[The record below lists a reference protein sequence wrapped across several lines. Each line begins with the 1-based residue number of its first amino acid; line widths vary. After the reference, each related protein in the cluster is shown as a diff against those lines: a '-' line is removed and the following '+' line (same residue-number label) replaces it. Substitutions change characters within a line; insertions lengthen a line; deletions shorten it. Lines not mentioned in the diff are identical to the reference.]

1 MIMIVRSHAF
11 LHGLQLLGWRGLVGA
26 QTTTFFSSMEH
37 FNSRPWRSSARFSSS
52 RAVEDGLA
60 MTIAGSWTELKTGVR
75 KEHDGIGSGMSF
87 ILLIPLG
94 CDVQQLRKVVIERGR
109 KPRQR
114 AWKIEARDE
123 LYVQPLDT

>member
-37 FNSRPWRSSARFSSS
+37 FNSRPWRSSARFTSS

-60 MTIAGSWTELKTGVR
+60 MTIAGLWTELKTWSEKG
-75 KEHDGIGSGMSF
+75 
-87 ILLIPLG
+87 
-94 CDVQQLRKVVIERGR
+94 
-109 KPRQR
+109 
-114 AWKIEARDE
+114 
-123 LYVQPLDT
+123 T